1 MILLILALIFGV
13 VVALFVASSMKKA
26 KARGGETNKALK
38 VIKMIVLVE
47 AIVLAALFVIVL
59 IKTILM

>member
-1 MILLILALIFGV
+1 MILLILALIFGI